1 MKNRIRCITIL
12 VSILC
17 FCACVFTFE
26 AQSQCPPCYY
36 NQPPLPGHGPG
47 PGGRRI
53 ILIKIETAGQY
64 SWSDQP
70 GGGTNPKI
78 WNGLNGCV
86 GCPGAGAI
94 EQWNNTTDASG
105 NKTYYYFQND
115 QNLSPDILIEKRIP
129 QDPGACMSIVRSG
142 SPPHSLKIP
151 PGTENHSHAA
161 IAGGIAHE
169 IGHRIGLH
177 DNYDPTT
184 CATIMNQ
191 NSFSCGIRYTYTV
204 QAIDIATSNQQ
215 ANISTRGDCT
225 IGDISYPTN
234 CVQTCLIGS
243 QYGSSYCGP
252 VDPCRWPNGGCPNNC
267 TALGTCCVKS
277 SPILIDT
284 AGNGFNLTDIAN
296 GTRFDMAGE
305 GNSKLMSWTA
315 LNSDD
320 AFLVLDRN
328 GNGTIDNGSEFFGNF
343 TLQPVTSDPN
353 GFIAL
358 AEYDKSGNG
367 GNNDGKITSQDAIY
381 ASLRLWKDLNHN
393 AISEYSE
400 LFTLASLGLA
410 TMDLDYKE
418 SRRTDQYGN
427 QFKYRA
433 KVKDIHGA
441 HLGRWAWD
449 VFFIT
454 E

>member
-47 PGGRRI
+47 SGGRRI
-53 ILIKIETAGQY
+53 ILTKIETAGQY

-177 DNYDPTT
+177 DSYDPTT

-204 QAIDIATSNQQ
+204 QAIDIATS
-215 ANISTRGDCT
+215 
-225 IGDISYPTN
+225 
-234 CVQTCLIGS
+234 
-243 QYGSSYCGP
+243 
-252 VDPCRWPNGGCPNNC
+252 
-267 TALGTCCVKS
+267 K
-277 SPILIDT
+277 
-284 AGNGFNLTDIAN
+284 
-296 GTRFDMAGE
+296 
-305 GNSKLMSWTA
+305 
-315 LNSDD
+315 
-320 AFLVLDRN
+320 
-328 GNGTIDNGSEFFGNF
+328 DNGSELFGNF

-367 GNNDGKITSQDAIY
+367 GNSDGKITSQDAIY

-410 TMDLDYKE
+410 TMNLDYKE